1 MGARGFIFAVII
13 SASAF
18 ALTACANG
26 AAPPGSVSLAGAE
39 SGFPEPQTT
48 KELIG
53 QGLVIQYP
61 GEDPQLCM
69 GAIGASDPPT
79 CSGPAIHGWDW
90 TTAEQSE
97 TAADTTSGGYAV
109 YVTWDGVSFTSTR
122 DPIPLSLYDAMAIDD
137 PRLDD
142 RNPGKTSE
150 AELIRLMDDVY
161 ATRGP
166 TLTNWMVRNG
176 YLWLDV
182 IYDDGTVQDFVD
194 EKYGEGV
201 VVVQS
206 VFRPVE

>member
-1 MGARGFIFAVII
+1 MGARGFILAVMI
-13 SASAF
+13 SASAL

-26 AAPPGSVSLAGAE
+26 TAPPGSVSLAGAE
-39 SGFPEPQTT
+39 SEFPEPQTT

-53 QGLVIQYP
+53 QGLVIQYT
-61 GEDPQLCM
+61 GEDPQFCM

-79 CSGPAIHGWDW
+79 CSGPTIHGWDW

-97 TAADTTSGGYAV
+97 TAPAATFGTYAV
-109 YVTWDGVSFTSTR
+109 YFTWDGVSFTSTR
-122 DPIPLSLYDAMAIDD
+122 DPIPLSLYDTMVIDD

-142 RNPGKTSE
+142 RKPGTTPE
-150 AELIRLMDDVY
+150 AELIRLMEDVY

-166 TLTNWMVRNG
+166 TLTHWLVRNG